1 MSENIQIET
10 KWHTIPKLFMM
21 STTLPGSIV
30 DDINKYLD
38 NLLSQKSKN
47 DHSGTLVGQIKNG
60 EQLTIDINDPLLDTY
75 RAISIQMC
83 AQYMEKF
90 KSQVSS
96 AGIFSKKQ
104 QIDFDEVWSVHS
116 FKGDY
121 NPRHDHGTQS
131 KTGLS
136 STLWTKVPEGI
147 LSNPQIGGL
156 GYSTNNSSGHF
167 DGCIDFLFS
176 ELGARSTEDLHPSGA
191 LTYRPEVGRMFV
203 FPSWL
208 NHTVY
213 PFDCEGERRTVAANF
228 NIWNSKEK

>member
-1 MSENIQIET
+1 MSGNIEIET
-10 KWHTIPKLFMM
+10 KWHVIPKLFMM
-21 STTLPGSIV
+21 SAIIPGSIV

-38 NLLSQKSKN
+38 KLLNQKSKN
-47 DHSGTLVGQIKNG
+47 DHSKTLVGQIKNG
-60 EQLTIDINDPLLDTY
+60 EQLTININDPLLAYY
-75 RAISIQMC
+75 RNLSIEMC
-83 AQYMEKF
+83 NQYMEKF
-90 KSQVSS
+90 KSKVSS
-96 AGIFSKKQ
+96 EGIFSKKQ
-104 QIDFDEVWSVHS
+104 KIEFDEVWSVHS

-147 LSNPQIGGL
+147 LSNPQIGDPD
-156 GYSTNNSSGHF
+156 YSPNNSSGHF

-176 ELGARSTEDLHPSGA
+176 ELGARSAEDLHPSGT
-191 LTYRPEVGRMFV
+191 LTYRPEVGRMFI

-228 NIWNSKEK
+228 NVWNSKEK